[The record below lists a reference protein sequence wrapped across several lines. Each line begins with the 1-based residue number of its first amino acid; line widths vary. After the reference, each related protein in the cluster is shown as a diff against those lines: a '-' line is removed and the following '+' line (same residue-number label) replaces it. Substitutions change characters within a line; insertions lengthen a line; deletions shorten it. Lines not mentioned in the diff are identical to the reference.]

1 MRLILPILFVI
12 IAGGLFFGLT
22 TGLFAEIDDLRLEKN
37 RVNNDLTEANA
48 LQERFNTLR
57 NDASSIAQS
66 ERDQLALLLPD
77 NVDTVDLLVK
87 INSIGKS
94 SAMVLSNVKIKVE
107 ETKSSKTK
115 VGPQNNIA
123 GLGTVTFNFGV
134 SGSYGAFRQFLG
146 NLERNFRLV
155 DISAITFTS
164 TEKEP
169 YQYNIEL
176 KTYWL
181 K

>member
-12 IAGGLFFGLT
+12 AAAGLFFGVT
-22 TGLFAEIDDLRLEKN
+22 TGLFAEIDGLRLEKD
-37 RVNNDLTEANA
+37 RVNADLEEANR

-57 NDASSIAQS
+57 DEASAITRA
-66 ERDQLALLLPD
+66 EREKLALLLPD
-77 NVDTVDLLVK
+77 SVDTVDLLVK
-87 INSIGKS
+87 INSIGKQ
-94 SAMVLSNVKIKVE
+94 SAMALSNVKIKTE
-107 ETKSSKTK
+107 EGKSNKT
-115 VGPQNNIA
+115 GPQSNIA

-134 SGSYGAFRQFLG
+134 TGSYGALRQFLG

-155 DISAITFTS
+155 DISAINFS
-164 TEKEP
+164 SIEKEP

>member
-1 MRLILPILFVI
+1 MRLILPILFVV
-12 IAGGLFFGLT
+12 IAAGLFFGVT
-22 TGLFAEIDDLRLEKN
+22 TGLFTEIDDLRLEKD
-37 RVNNDLTEANA
+37 RVNADLTEANS

-57 NDASSIAQS
+57 GEVNAITQS
-66 ERDQLALLLPD
+66 ERDKLALLLPD
-77 NVDTVDLLVK
+77 SVDTVDLLVK

-94 SAMVLSNVKIKVE
+94 SAMTLSNVKIKVE
-107 ETKSSKTK
+107 EAKSGK
-115 VGPQNNIA
+115 VGAQTKIA
-123 GLGTVTFNFGV
+123 GLGTVTFSFGV

-155 DISAITFTS
+155 DISAITFS
-164 TEKEP
+164 SVEKEP